1 MNWFSIEHPVARGP
15 ASFGR
20 SARPVVYDGRVPA
33 TPRVHYAARTD
44 VGLRRNHNEDCFGIL
59 EAEQLVLVADG
70 MGGHAAGEVASGIA
84 TIEVGKFYGRHF
96 AAKDMQWPFE
106 PNPELSVLENRL
118 VCAFKVANRRIFE
131 TAHSEGG
138 RRGMGTTLAAA
149 AIHDGKIGIAH
160 VGDSRVYRVQDGQIE
175 RLTRDHSL
183 LEQFKEINPG
193 MTREEEHNF
202 PHKNVITRALGLTD
216 DVEVEV
222 KMLDIKSGDRYL
234 LCSDGLSGHVED
246 EEMLEIITQAGDDI
260 RAAVAKLVDRA
271 NEEGGNDNI
280 TVVLLRCS

>member
-1 MNWFSIEHPVARGP
+1 M
-15 ASFGR
+15 
-20 SARPVVYDGRVPA
+20 
-33 TPRVHYAARTD
+33 
-44 VGLRRNHNEDCFGIL
+44 RRNHNEDCFGIL

-84 TIEVGKFYGRHF
+84 TIEVGKFYGRNYHEET
-96 AAKDMQWPFE
+96 KWPFE
-106 PNPELSVLENRL
+106 PNPELSPLENRL

-131 TAHSEGG
+131 TAHSDGG

-149 AIHDGKIGIAH
+149 AIHDGKICIAH
-160 VGDSRVYRVQDGQIE
+160 VGDSRVYRVQDGGIT

-193 MTREEEHNF
+193 MTREEENNF

-216 DVEVEV
+216 DVEVDV
-222 KMLDIKSGDRYL
+222 KLFDIKKNDMYL
-234 LCSDGLSGHVED
+234 LCSDGLSGHVDD
-246 EEMLEIITQAGDDI
+246 EEMLEILTKTDGNL
-260 RAAVAKLVDRA
+260 RAAVAKLVERA

-280 TVVLLRCS
+280 TVVLLRCT

>member
-1 MNWFSIEHPVARGP
+1 VGP
-15 ASFGR
+15 
-20 SARPVVYDGRVPA
+20 
-33 TPRVHYAARTD
+33 PRIQYAARTD
-44 VGLRRNHNEDCFGIL
+44 VGMRRNHNEDCFGIL

-84 TIEVGKFYGRHF
+84 TIEVGKFYGRNYHEET
-96 AAKDMQWPFE
+96 KWPFE
-106 PNPELSVLENRL
+106 SNPELSPLENRL

-131 TAHSEGG
+131 TAHSDGG

-149 AIHDGKIGIAH
+149 AIHDGKICIAH
-160 VGDSRVYRVQDGQIE
+160 VGDSRVYRVQDGGIT

-193 MTREEEHNF
+193 MTREEENNF

-216 DVEVEV
+216 DVEVDV
-222 KMLDIKSGDRYL
+222 KLLEIKQGDMYL
-234 LCSDGLSGHVED
+234 LCSDGLSGHVDD
-246 EEMLEIITQAGDDI
+246 EEMLEVLTKTDGNL
-260 RAAVAKLVDRA
+260 RAAVAKLVERA

-280 TVVLLRCS
+280 TVVLLRCT